1 MLYSATSYERVL
13 TVCPMWGKINIAGRT
28 FCTESQKLPRFR
40 NLWRDVEAVVAV
52 TVKYVRAIMVLK
64 FHPFYFLPIFI
75 NLLTARP
82 CAAINPLLHSVDFH
96 PEYAAW
102 TFSSW
107 HIIFQSFRQ
116 NLDITCSFYFF
127 SPTQPEKQL
136 QLENLTIR
144 LLDEFCSIALFDK

>member
-1 MLYSATSYERVL
+1 MLYSAASYERVL
-13 TVCPMWGKINIAGRT
+13 TVCPMWGKINITGRT
-28 FCTESQKLPRFR
+28 FCTESQKLLRFR

-52 TVKYVRAIMVLK
+52 TVKNVRAIMVLK

-75 NLLTARP
+75 NLLTAQP
-82 CAAINPLLHSVDFH
+82 CAAINPLLHSVDFRQ
-96 PEYAAW
+96 EYAAW

-107 HIIFQSFRQ
+107 HIIFRLFRQ
-116 NLDITCSFYFF
+116 NLDVACSFFL

-144 LLDEFCSIALFDK
+144 LLDEFCSIVLFDK